1 MVRLSVNAGIV
12 SSEDG
17 SVVQGIERA
26 ADLGIEA
33 VEVFSWEDAG
43 PNAIANAC
51 EEHGIDLVSIMATG
65 GGFTIDDR
73 NAPAMVNPYDRETV
87 VADIERSI
95 EAAAEAGAHCVLL
108 GTGPNQGGVDRE
120 TQRRALERV
129 LKEIAPTAAE
139 HDVTAIVE
147 PLNTVVDH
155 PGYFLSASPEAFDI
169 TRSVGSE
176 YVQILFD
183 IYHQQITE
191 GDVIRTLTENLDQL
205 GHVHVAD
212 NPGRLEPGT
221 GEIAYGNVFD
231 ALDRA
236 GYEGYV
242 GLEFAETSDGTSM
255 TEAVQST
262 LELADRT

>member
-1 MVRLSVNAGIV
+1 MVRLGVNAGIV
-12 SSEDG
+12 GSDDG
-17 SVVQGIERA
+17 SVVDGIERA
-26 ADLGIEA
+26 AELGVEA
-33 VEVFSWEDAG
+33 VEVFSWEETG
-43 PNAIANAC
+43 PDVIANAC
-51 EEHGIDLVSIMATG
+51 EEQGIDLVSIMAAG

-73 NAPAMVNPYDRETV
+73 NAPAMVNPSDRETV
-87 VADIERSI
+87 VADVERSI
-95 EAAAEAGAHCVLL
+95 EAAAAAGANCVLL
-108 GTGPNQGGVDRE
+108 GTGPNQGGFDRK

-155 PGYFLSASPEAFDI
+155 PGYFLSASREAFDV

-176 YVQILFD
+176 HVKVLFD

-191 GDVIRTLTENLDQL
+191 GDVIRTLTENVDQV

-221 GEIAYGNVFD
+221 GEIAYENVFD
-231 ALDRA
+231 ALDRT

-242 GLEFAETSDGTSM
+242 GLEFADTSEGTSM
-255 TEAVQST
+255 AQAVRST
-262 LELADRT
+262 LELANGT